1 MPPRRSTPLLGRE
14 PCRFLPRKKK
24 HLVHQSP
31 LGWGTFADPPRSK
44 AGLKHHSPT
53 SGGSAPK
60 EVTAGAGPMQISP
73 QEKNA
78 PGASIPTGVGHP
90 CRPSPQEQ
98 SGAGASLPNIR
109 GKCSPGGKL
118 LCWGGAHAD
127 FSPGKKR
134 TWCINPHWGG
144 APLQIPPQEQS
155 GAEASLPI
163 ISARRAQVSWRQ
175 ILAGCTRGAT
185 SVFFI
190 LL

>member
-1 MPPRRSTPLLGRE
+1 M
-14 PCRFLPRKKK
+14 
-24 HLVHQSP
+24 HQSP

-134 TWCINPHWGG
+134 TWCINPHGGG
-144 APLQIPPQEQS
+144 APLHIPPQEQS
-155 GAEASLPI
+155 GAGASLPNI
-163 ISARRAQVSWRQ
+163 RGKCPQGGQRRCWGGSHADFSPGKKRTWCINPHGGGTPLQ
-175 ILAGCTRGAT
+175 IPPGAKRG
-185 SVFFI
+185 
-190 LL
+190 